1 MKSSKLLSLLVAGL
15 LVSSLAVGSAAAVES
30 SPEELPEE
38 SEVGTEYEA
47 TFELTDLFD
56 EFEQWTLNG
65 ETELDNVTWTI
76 RQYDQAGNQIR
87 QTSVDGQSFNED
99 INIEDGTSRVEVR
112 VTGTTPEIGNL
123 SYDPEERFAVANFT
137 QVREGGTQN
146 AIASHDA
153 HHYTNES
160 KQARNA
166 IDNASTVVEGSGD
179 QEAQQTLQSAISA
192 YEAGNFENAINLA
205 ERAEDEATE
214 TQTRRNF
221 LLYGAAA
228 VVVLLVLGGAYYLY
242 KSRQQSPSRLR

>member
-146 AIASHDA
+146 EIASHDA